1 LRFFK
6 KDLDSLINPV
16 RLKKQGDRMLRTAF
30 IIALAIGFVAGL
42 PLAMAASVGGSQESV
57 QDIVE
62 ENFAPIDVKDF
73 LRR

>member
-1 LRFFK
+1 
-6 KDLDSLINPV
+6 
-16 RLKKQGDRMLRTAF
+16 MLRTAF
-30 IIALAIGFVAGL
+30 VIALVLTGMIGL
-42 PLAMAASVGGSQESV
+42 PLAMAATLGGSQESV

>member
-1 LRFFK
+1 
-6 KDLDSLINPV
+6 
-16 RLKKQGDRMLRTAF
+16 MLRTAF
-30 IIALAIGFVAGL
+30 IISLALVSILGL
-42 PLAMAASVGGSQESV
+42 PLATAATLGGSQESV